1 MKNYFVPIIC
11 CLAVQAFAQQSTNGT
26 LQYSNQ
32 TPAALVD
39 IIILKN
45 EQIIDEISTDENGH
59 FSTTLANDTYTFHIE
74 EAGIILHTQQV
85 VIKDNQEIGIIIIPK
100 NETEVALNGSCCYRS
115 KKIS

>member
-45 EQIIDEISTDENGH
+45 EQIIDLRVVKLLRMYYYIDIGSIEN
-59 FSTTLANDTYTFHIE
+59 
-74 EAGIILHTQQV
+74 
-85 VIKDNQEIGIIIIPK
+85 IKVDAK
-100 NETEVALNGSCCYRS
+100 L
-115 KKIS
+115 KKIINKFLTDYYDSFTGLYLDKKVLEFKE